1 MVAVY
6 SSTSYEP
13 GATRP
18 RRDARDAPVRAPEP
32 PAPILRRRASDAE
45 RAQYLTARM
54 VTPFIAQVL
63 AQLDGEPEPADPR
76 DAAAAYLRAGAAG
89 VAPLDLVMV

>member
-6 SSTSYEP
+6 SST
-13 GATRP
+13 A
-18 RRDARDAPVRAPEP
+18 RDASAARDTRDAPVRAPEP

-54 VTPFIAQVL
+54 ATPFVAQVL
-63 AQLDGEPEPADPR
+63 AQIDGAPESADPR
-76 DAAAAYLRAGAAG
+76 DAAAAYVRAGAG
-89 VAPLDLVMV
+89 GFAPLDLVLV